1 MNMKQV
7 MRDELTYAKF
17 RVVVMKSCWLSNL
30 YRSWMASGIAYKLSE
45 PTVERK
51 HRKDMLVP

>member
-1 MNMKQV
+1 MKQV
-7 MRDELTYAKF
+7 MRDELTCAKF
-17 RVVVMKSCWLSNL
+17 RVVVMGSCWLS
-30 YRSWMASGIAYKLSE
+30 RQKSWMASGIVYELPE